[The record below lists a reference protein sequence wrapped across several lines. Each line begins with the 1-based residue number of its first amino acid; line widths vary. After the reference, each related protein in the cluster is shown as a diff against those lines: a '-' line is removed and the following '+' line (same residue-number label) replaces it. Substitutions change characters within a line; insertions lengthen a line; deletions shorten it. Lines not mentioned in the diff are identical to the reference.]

1 MADSMWIRV
10 PVAMK
15 AKVTEDLKLKIIG
28 DLQNTIKQMEA
39 DLNQFDFQAKQVM
52 NQAANDLSAAPR
64 LREQIEVER
73 RKRTDAKAEAEEQ
86 LKQAQNLQLGA
97 EIGYGTPL
105 ERMVEVKVG
114 DNLQALMGAEI
125 LTEDGKIIVNGRRKD
140 HRFPYVRNAM
150 QKVVLG
156 QIVAPHGVRG
166 DLRIMPLT
174 SNTQLFMD
182 MDYLLLPDER
192 RLQIVKARPHKNIM
206 LVTVKEV
213 TSIEEAEMLRGQ
225 KVSVYREDM
234 PELPEGRYYVGDLIG
249 LPVLD
254 EEGGQIGVF
263 KDVLQT
269 GSRDVYVIQPP
280 EGKDILVANIPEN
293 IREID
298 LPNRRIIVR
307 LPEWDEEEIR

>member
-1 MADSMWIRV
+1 
-10 PVAMK
+10 
-15 AKVTEDLKLKIIG
+15 
-28 DLQNTIKQMEA
+28 
-39 DLNQFDFQAKQVM
+39 M
-52 NQAANDLSAAPR
+52 N
-64 LREQIEVER
+64 
-73 RKRTDAKAEAEEQ
+73 
-86 LKQAQNLQLGA
+86 
-97 EIGYGTPL
+97 
-105 ERMVEVKVG
+105 
-114 DNLQALMGAEI
+114 
-125 LTEDGKIIVNGRRKD
+125 
-140 HRFPYVRNAM
+140 
-150 QKVVLG
+150 KVVLG

-174 SNTQLFMD
+174 SNLQLFMD
-182 MDYLLLPDER
+182 MDYLLLPDDR
-192 RLQIVKARPHKNIM
+192 QLHIVKARPHKNIM
-206 LVTVKEV
+206 LVTVKEIA
-213 TSIEEAEMLRGQ
+213 SIEEAEALRGQ

-254 EEGGQIGVF
+254 EGGSRIGTF

-269 GSRDVYVIQPP
+269 GSKDVYVIQPP

>member
-1 MADSMWIRV
+1 
-10 PVAMK
+10 
-15 AKVTEDLKLKIIG
+15 
-28 DLQNTIKQMEA
+28 
-39 DLNQFDFQAKQVM
+39 
-52 NQAANDLSAAPR
+52 
-64 LREQIEVER
+64 
-73 RKRTDAKAEAEEQ
+73 
-86 LKQAQNLQLGA
+86 
-97 EIGYGTPL
+97 
-105 ERMVEVKVG
+105 
-114 DNLQALMGAEI
+114 
-125 LTEDGKIIVNGRRKD
+125 
-140 HRFPYVRNAM
+140 M

-174 SNTQLFMD
+174 SNIRLFTD
-182 MDYLLLPDER
+182 MDYLLLPDDR
-192 RLQIVKARPHKNIM
+192 RLHIVKARPHKNVM
-206 LVTVKEV
+206 LVTVQEI
-213 TSIEEAEMLRGQ
+213 TSAEAAETLRGQ

-254 EEGGQIGVF
+254 EEGRQVGVF
-263 KDVLQT
+263 RDVLQT

-298 LPNRRIIVR
+298 LPNGRIIVR

>member
-1 MADSMWIRV
+1 
-10 PVAMK
+10 
-15 AKVTEDLKLKIIG
+15 
-28 DLQNTIKQMEA
+28 ME
-39 DLNQFDFQAKQVM
+39 
-52 NQAANDLSAAPR
+52 
-64 LREQIEVER
+64 
-73 RKRTDAKAEAEEQ
+73 
-86 LKQAQNLQLGA
+86 
-97 EIGYGTPL
+97 
-105 ERMVEVKVG
+105 
-114 DNLQALMGAEI
+114 
-125 LTEDGKIIVNGRRKD
+125 
-140 HRFPYVRNAM
+140 
-150 QKVVLG
+150 KVVLG

-174 SNTQLFMD
+174 SNVKLFTD
-182 MDYLLLPDER
+182 MDYLLLPDDR
-192 RLQIVKARPHKNIM
+192 RLHIVHARPHKNII
-206 LVTVKEV
+206 LVTVKEI
-213 TSIEEAEMLRGQ
+213 TSIEAAEALRGQ

-254 EEGGQIGVF
+254 EGGSRIGTF

-269 GSRDVYVIQPP
+269 GSKDVYVIQPP

>member
-1 MADSMWIRV
+1 
-10 PVAMK
+10 
-15 AKVTEDLKLKIIG
+15 
-28 DLQNTIKQMEA
+28 
-39 DLNQFDFQAKQVM
+39 
-52 NQAANDLSAAPR
+52 
-64 LREQIEVER
+64 
-73 RKRTDAKAEAEEQ
+73 
-86 LKQAQNLQLGA
+86 
-97 EIGYGTPL
+97 
-105 ERMVEVKVG
+105 
-114 DNLQALMGAEI
+114 
-125 LTEDGKIIVNGRRKD
+125 
-140 HRFPYVRNAM
+140 M

-182 MDYLLLPDER
+182 MDYLLLPDD
-192 RLQIVKARPHKNIM
+192 
-206 LVTVKEV
+206 TVKEV
-213 TSIEEAEMLRGQ
+213 TSIEEAEMLRGL

>member
-1 MADSMWIRV
+1 
-10 PVAMK
+10 
-15 AKVTEDLKLKIIG
+15 
-28 DLQNTIKQMEA
+28 ME
-39 DLNQFDFQAKQVM
+39 Q
-52 NQAANDLSAAPR
+52 
-64 LREQIEVER
+64 
-73 RKRTDAKAEAEEQ
+73 
-86 LKQAQNLQLGA
+86 
-97 EIGYGTPL
+97 
-105 ERMVEVKVG
+105 
-114 DNLQALMGAEI
+114 
-125 LTEDGKIIVNGRRKD
+125 
-140 HRFPYVRNAM
+140 
-150 QKVVLG
+150 VVLCK
-156 QIVAPHGVRG
+156 IVAPHGVRG

-182 MDYLLLPDER
+182 MDYLLLPDDR

-213 TSIEEAEMLRGQ
+213 TSIEEAEMLRGL

>member
-1 MADSMWIRV
+1 
-10 PVAMK
+10 
-15 AKVTEDLKLKIIG
+15 
-28 DLQNTIKQMEA
+28 
-39 DLNQFDFQAKQVM
+39 
-52 NQAANDLSAAPR
+52 
-64 LREQIEVER
+64 
-73 RKRTDAKAEAEEQ
+73 
-86 LKQAQNLQLGA
+86 
-97 EIGYGTPL
+97 
-105 ERMVEVKVG
+105 
-114 DNLQALMGAEI
+114 
-125 LTEDGKIIVNGRRKD
+125 
-140 HRFPYVRNAM
+140 M

-174 SNTQLFMD
+174 SNIQLFMD
-182 MDYLLLPDER
+182 MDYLLLPDDR
-192 RLQIVKARPHKNIM
+192 RLQIVKARPHKNSM
-206 LVTVKEV
+206 LVTVKEI
-213 TSIEEAEMLRGQ
+213 TSIEEAEKLRGQ

-254 EEGGQIGVF
+254 EEGNRIGTF

-298 LPNRRIIVR
+298 LPNGKIIVR
-307 LPEWDEEEIR
+307 LPEWDEEDIR

>member
-1 MADSMWIRV
+1 
-10 PVAMK
+10 
-15 AKVTEDLKLKIIG
+15 
-28 DLQNTIKQMEA
+28 
-39 DLNQFDFQAKQVM
+39 
-52 NQAANDLSAAPR
+52 
-64 LREQIEVER
+64 
-73 RKRTDAKAEAEEQ
+73 
-86 LKQAQNLQLGA
+86 
-97 EIGYGTPL
+97 
-105 ERMVEVKVG
+105 
-114 DNLQALMGAEI
+114 
-125 LTEDGKIIVNGRRKD
+125 
-140 HRFPYVRNAM
+140 M

-182 MDYLLLPDER
+182 MDYLLLPDE
-192 RLQIVKARPHKNIM
+192 KNIM

>member
-1 MADSMWIRV
+1 
-10 PVAMK
+10 
-15 AKVTEDLKLKIIG
+15 
-28 DLQNTIKQMEA
+28 
-39 DLNQFDFQAKQVM
+39 
-52 NQAANDLSAAPR
+52 
-64 LREQIEVER
+64 
-73 RKRTDAKAEAEEQ
+73 
-86 LKQAQNLQLGA
+86 
-97 EIGYGTPL
+97 
-105 ERMVEVKVG
+105 
-114 DNLQALMGAEI
+114 
-125 LTEDGKIIVNGRRKD
+125 
-140 HRFPYVRNAM
+140 M

-213 TSIEEAEMLRGQ
+213 TSIEEAEML
-225 KVSVYREDM
+225 SVYREDM

>member
-1 MADSMWIRV
+1 
-10 PVAMK
+10 
-15 AKVTEDLKLKIIG
+15 
-28 DLQNTIKQMEA
+28 
-39 DLNQFDFQAKQVM
+39 
-52 NQAANDLSAAPR
+52 
-64 LREQIEVER
+64 
-73 RKRTDAKAEAEEQ
+73 
-86 LKQAQNLQLGA
+86 
-97 EIGYGTPL
+97 
-105 ERMVEVKVG
+105 
-114 DNLQALMGAEI
+114 
-125 LTEDGKIIVNGRRKD
+125 
-140 HRFPYVRNAM
+140 M

-174 SNTQLFMD
+174 SNIRLFTD
-182 MDYLLLPDER
+182 MDYLLLPDDR
-192 RLQIVKARPHKNIM
+192 RLHIVKARPHKNVM
-206 LVTVKEV
+206 LVTVKEIA
-213 TSIEEAEMLRGQ
+213 SAEAAETLRGQ

-254 EEGGQIGVF
+254 EEGRQVGVF
-263 KDVLQT
+263 RDVLQT

-298 LPNRRIIVR
+298 LPNGRIIVR